1 MLILWKR
8 RRYEF
13 WLIMRATHSGVDLG
27 GWGVDYGWVS
37 VFLSEL
43 VVFELGAGIRCYGS
57 GFLLYVLIYFFH
69 IITLQ
74 DFSERE
80 QTEFQFRSTI
90 QTIARKEP
98 NTTTSELGEREGY

>member
-1 MLILWKR
+1 MN
-8 RRYEF
+8 F
-13 WLIMRATHSGVDLG
+13 GWLCGLRIRGWI
-27 GWGVDYGWVS
+27 WGVDYGWVS
-37 VFLSEL
+37 VFRSEL

-69 IITLQ
+69 IIMLQ
-74 DFSERE
+74 DFRERE

-98 NTTTSELGEREGY
+98 NTTTSELGERGILKQRREIFC